1 MFIKY
6 VNQIFIKM
14 NMRTFIVFLGVIV
27 AVLILGAYSSL
38 AQTTDIDGE
47 AVTKKEGTQVIKIK
61 EGEDI
66 SSIMGP
72 MCQKSCGAMNYDP
85 SEVKFQ
91 AQSKIGDLTK
101 CLVSG
106 VVFRVTENSP
116 RVSYQDQKFYTCC
129 GSCAKLFDADPE
141 KFVEQS

>member
-1 MFIKY
+1 
-6 VNQIFIKM
+6 
-14 NMRTFIVFLGVIV
+14 MRTFIVFLGVIV
-27 AVLILGAYSSL
+27 AVLLLGAYSSL
-38 AQTTDIDGE
+38 AQTTDAD
-47 AVTKKEGTQVIKIK
+47 AVTKKERTQVIKIK
-61 EGEDI
+61 EGDDI

-85 SEVKFQ
+85 SEVKSQ
-91 AQSKIGDLTK
+91 AHAKIGDLTK
-101 CLVSG
+101 CLVSR

-129 GSCAKLFDADPE
+129 GSCTKLFDADPE